1 MPLAA
6 DERRCDSSCVAGAP
20 FYVKVC
26 SGPIPPSIRKRWQ
39 QRPTL
44 CSTLAHLTPTACGVQ
59 VARAWWLVID
69 AYCGLCPHLSVLTRC
84 QAERSRRALGMAA
97 SPEGIS
103 TDATQP
109 MNRDSA
115 AAMATKSKAKD
126 RTGRS
131 SGLLS
136 GWLALGCEPN
146 LRPPPAFVYLTRL
159 VRMY

>member
-1 MPLAA
+1 MVLGADGDLHNVGLRHVVLDGGLIALGDQSARVGGLAP
-6 DERRCDSSCVAGAP
+6 VG
-20 FYVKVC
+20 
-26 SGPIPPSIRKRWQ
+26 
-39 QRPTL
+39 PTL

-115 AAMATKSKAKD
+115 AAMATKSEAKD